1 MLASTGFLLARAGA
15 ESRRRFT
22 QALATHGLTL
32 AEFGVLMV
40 LGEVVSAPQ
49 RLLGEQVGIDP
60 RNLVPVIDELEAR
73 RYVRRAPDPDDRRRH
88 AVTLTAGGRRLLDRL
103 RRAGALVEED
113 FLEPL
118 SAAERRQLNS
128 MLRKL
133 L

>member
-40 LGEVVSAPQ
+40 LGEVGSAPQ
-49 RLLGEQVGIDP
+49 GVLGEQVGIDP

-73 RYVRRAPDPDDRRRH
+73 RYLRRAPDLEDRRRH
-88 AVTLTAGGRRLLDRL
+88 AVTLTAGGRRLLARL
-103 RRAGALVEED
+103 RRSGAEVEEE
-113 FLEPL
+113 FLGPL
-118 SAAERRQLNS
+118 SAAERKQLNS
-128 MLRKL
+128 TLRKL

>member
-40 LGEVVSAPQ
+40 LGEVGSAPQ
-49 RLLGEQVGIDP
+49 GVLGEQVGIDP

-73 RYVRRAPDPDDRRRH
+73 GYRDLPRWLSDVWPHGEAGERIEDR
-88 AVTLTAGGRRLLDRL
+88 
-103 RRAGALVEED
+103 
-113 FLEPL
+113 
-118 SAAERRQLNS
+118 
-128 MLRKL
+128 
-133 L
+133 